1 MAQLGQMSII
11 TVTTT
16 TVVTTAIIGMAA
28 TLGVGGTL
36 ILICALVSKE
46 LTSSPEEQKPA
57 LAQRLRALSS
67 SLNFCIMPLLFIFA
81 LIVITKV
88 IEILSGH

>member
-1 MAQLGQMSII
+1 MSII
-11 TVTTT
+11 TVTTII
-16 TVVTTAIIGMAA
+16 VVTTAITKISA

-46 LTSSPEEQKPA
+46 LTSSTEEQKPA

-67 SLNFCIMPLLFIFA
+67 SLNFLIIPLLFIFA
-81 LIVITKV
+81 LIVTTKV

>member
-36 ILICALVSKE
+36 ILICALGSKE
-46 LTSSPEEQKPA
+46 LTSSTEEQKPA
-57 LAQRLRALSS
+57 LAQRLWALSS
-67 SLNFCIMPLLFIFA
+67 SLNFLIIPLLFIFA
-81 LIVITKV
+81 LIVTTKV